1 MRILAIDYGT
11 KVTGLAITDFNQ
23 IIASPL
29 SNIITSKLDELIN
42 QLRKVI
48 TYYESELEA
57 IVVGYPTLLNGN
69 KNETTLKV
77 ETFVNKLKTTF
88 SQFKV
93 ILVNEQY
100 TTYIAEQ
107 SMYEVGLDHKKI
119 KKNKDKVSACVILQT
134 YLSSKN

>member
-29 SNIITSKLDELIN
+29 SNIVTSSLDELVN
-42 QLRKVI
+42 QLKKVI
-48 TYYESELEA
+48 RYYESELET

-77 ETFVNKLKTTF
+77 ENLADKLKATF
-88 SQFKV
+88 NQFKV
-93 ILVNEQY
+93 ILINEQY

-107 SMYEVGLDHKKI
+107 SMYDVGFNHKQI
-119 KKNKDKVSACVILQT
+119 KKNKDKVSACVILQS